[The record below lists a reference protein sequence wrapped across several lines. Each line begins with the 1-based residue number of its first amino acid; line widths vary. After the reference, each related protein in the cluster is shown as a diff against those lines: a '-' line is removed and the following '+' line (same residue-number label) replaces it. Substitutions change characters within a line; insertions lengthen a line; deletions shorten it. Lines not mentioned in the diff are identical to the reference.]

1 MVKGDHSIY
10 STLTSLKN
18 THYWNPLESQVS
30 TLMLSVC
37 YEALENLLGTI
48 TKKEDLLMTLMKRK
62 EAYKFFIK

>member
-10 STLTSLKN
+10 STLTSKKN
-18 THYWNPLESQVS
+18 AHYWNTIESQVS

-37 YEALENLLGTI
+37 YEALENLLGT
-48 TKKEDLLMTLMKRK
+48 KKEDLLMTLMKRK